1 MRKPITVAGLAA
13 TLALAAPAASLAD
26 TGTSGN
32 LQLKLDVGVK
42 PAKAGQSVS
51 LRYNQTLTTKDGSRP
66 QADVKRIT
74 ITSPGGFR
82 INTSA
87 FPRCKVSAVPAS
99 GVACPK
105 DTEVGSGSATV
116 DARPLLPNLIGAK
129 VLGYAGI
136 DDVDFQGH
144 PQTPKPALLVTAD
157 ASVAGVTVSV
167 LIPADIKAN
176 KLVVDLSPGS
186 GGGAQ
191 QPYFIRTLK
200 LALRNLTG
208 KGGVP
213 LVQASTRCSGTWTFK
228 QTTAFSD
235 GTSVTATDSVPCK
248 TGS

>member
-1 MRKPITVAGLAA
+1 MRKLIIVAGLAA

-32 LQLKLDVGVK
+32 LQLTLDVGVK

-51 LRYNQTLTTKDGSRP
+51 LRYKQRLTTKDGSRP
-66 QADVKRIT
+66 QFDVKRIT
-74 ITSPGGFR
+74 ITLPGGFR

-87 FPRCKVSAVPAS
+87 FPRCKVSAVPAT

-105 DTEVGSGSATV
+105 DTEVGSGSATA
-116 DARPLLPNLIGAK
+116 DARPALADLISAK

-136 DDVDFQGH
+136 DDEDVQGN
-144 PQTPKPALLVTAD
+144 PKTPRPALLVTAD
-157 ASVAGVTVSV
+157 AIVGGVTVQSLFV
-167 LIPADIKAN
+167 GDIKAN
-176 KLVVDLSPGS
+176 KLILDFAPGS
-186 GGGAQ
+186 GGAQ
-191 QPYFIRTLK
+191 GPYVIRTLK